1 MDLTS
6 GQTLLRVNKDSDI
19 CGGGGG
25 GGARAFSSLCDPNAV
40 E

>member
-1 MDLTS
+1 MDLYS
-6 GQTLLRVNKDSDI
+6 GQTLLRVNEDSAI

-25 GGARAFSSLCDPNAV
+25 GGAQAFSSLCDPNGV